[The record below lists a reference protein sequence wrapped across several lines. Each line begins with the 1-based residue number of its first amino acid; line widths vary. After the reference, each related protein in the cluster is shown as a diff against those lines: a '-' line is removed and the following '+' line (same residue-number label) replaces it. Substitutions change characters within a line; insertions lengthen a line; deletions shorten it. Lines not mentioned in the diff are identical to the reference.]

1 MARRGTV
8 KLTITSAFDDKGTK
22 AATKALEGFQAKA
35 EKMQASS
42 AAADALAKASI
53 QADRLS
59 GNLEKAG
66 GKLTDLGD
74 SYTKSVT
81 APIAATAAASMAAAV
96 KIDSALTGVKKTV
109 DMTAEEYEALKD
121 AALDYSKTNA
131 VKAED
136 ILAAEELGGQL
147 GIAKDN
153 LQEFAEITTGLD
165 IATNMDVEQAST
177 NLARFANITRMS
189 ADDYRAYGNVIVG
202 LGNNLATT
210 ESEISDMSMRIASA
224 GTQAGMTQPQIMGI
238 AGALSSLGMEAE
250 AGGSAVSTVITNI
263 DKAVAT
269 GGESL
274 SAFAEV
280 AGMSAE
286 QFAEAWKGD
295 AAGAFEAFLGGLSQA
310 ENMNVTLD
318 ELGVTELRQS
328 DALRRLAG
336 NTDLLGNAVQL
347 ANEQWKDGSAL
358 SDEVANKNDSMA
370 AKWQMLQN
378 RVTAVAEEVGG
389 PLVDAALD
397 AVDAASPVI
406 QSIEDGAK
414 AFSDLSK
421 EEQAGIVKNVAMAA
435 SLGPVLSIG
444 GRLVSSTGKVAGG
457 FAKCAAKMA
466 EWTVK
471 AKAAAG
477 GAKGLGAA
485 MAVAKTGAGNLATK
499 LASLGPGAAAAVAV
513 AGIALFASTVV
524 EARARQKEFSAA
536 TDGLRD
542 ALARVPNAA
551 TSAGDS
557 VAGISGGCATAA
569 ASLDA
574 VIKKQAEWVQTLNDR
589 ADETAAG
596 VQVLEGYGDAIERL
610 AGRSDLSA
618 SELADLQLA
627 VDGVNDKCGT
637 SYTVAQDAGGAYQVM
652 ADGATV
658 AKEEILKLVEAQEY
672 QLQLDASKSSYEEG
686 LQRQTDAADALAAAQ
701 KKLQET
707 TERNAD
713 AWKRGAD
720 AASNAAIEN
729 AACEAEVRNAQAAYD
744 AATAAV
750 DGYGEKM
757 TIAKMA
763 MEGMDGGYAALISS
777 NQLLQS
783 TLAGNGTSLEA
794 FRAALA
800 DTGVSA
806 ETFASL
812 NDEQLA
818 QLASSYDGTTQSIID
833 TLSGFGITVMGSG
846 QAAGANFAA
855 GLSSETQA
863 AVNAAL
869 TVTGMS
875 QSEFDAA
882 ASAAG
887 VSGDAATAAFAKAI
901 SAKGPAAK
909 WAAQDVRGKAES
921 GLDGADS
928 YSKGQDFTQGFA
940 NGIGSLVGRVAEAAR
955 NMARSAIDAAKRE
968 QDSASPSKETRKLG
982 DWFAQGYALNIEAG
996 AADAAAAAR
1005 TMAAAALDAAEG
1017 PAPEFAAKPAYDG
1030 GTQTAAARQADTRE
1044 AQAQAVRD
1052 AHLAEVR
1059 DLLATMLATMEDMLD
1074 GGLAVK
1080 SRGREIARLV
1090 ADA

>member
-1 MARRGTV
+1 
-8 KLTITSAFDDKGTK
+8 
-22 AATKALEGFQAKA
+22 
-35 EKMQASS
+35 MQASS

-66 GKLTDLGD
+66 GKLSDLGD

-81 APIAATAAASMAAAV
+81 APIAAAAAASMASAV

-121 AALDYSKTNA
+121 AAIDYSKTNA
-131 VKAED
+131 VKADD

-189 ADDYRAYGNVIVG
+189 AEDYRAYGNVIVG

-263 DKAVAT
+263 DKSVAM
-269 GGESL
+269 GGDSL
-274 SAFAEV
+274 EAFAEV

-286 QFAEAWKGD
+286 QFAEAWKSD

-310 ENMNVTLD
+310 ENMNVALD

-406 QSIEDGAK
+406 QLIEDGAK

-421 EEQAGIVKNVAMAA
+421 EEQASIIKAVAMAA
-435 SLGPVLSIG
+435 ALGPVLSVG
-444 GRLVSSTGKVAGG
+444 GRLVSSTGKLVGG

-499 LASLGPGAAAAVAV
+499 LASLGPSAAAGAAI

-536 TDGLRD
+536 TDGLRH

-574 VIKKQAEWVQTLNDR
+574 VIKKQAEWVQALNDR

-596 VQVLEGYGDAIERL
+596 VQVLEGYGDAIEAL

-686 LQRQTDAADALAAAQ
+686 LQRQTEAAALAAAQ
-701 KKLQET
+701 KNLQET

-713 AWKRGAD
+713 ASKYGAD
-720 AASNAAIEN
+720 AVQAAAVEQ
-729 AACEAEVRNAQAAYD
+729 AVAEAEVRKAQEAYD

-757 TIAKMA
+757 AIAKMA

-783 TLAGNGTSLEA
+783 TLAGNGTSLES
-794 FRAALA
+794 FRQSLA

-812 NDEQLA
+812 NDAQLA
-818 QLASSYDGTTQSIID
+818 QLASSYDGTTQSIVD

-846 QAAGANFAA
+846 QTAGANFAA

-887 VSGDAATAAFAKAI
+887 ASGDAATAAFANAI

-1017 PAPEFAAKPAYDG
+1017 PAPEFAAKPVYDG
-1030 GTQTAAARQADTRE
+1030 GMQAAASRQADTRE

-1052 AHLAEVR
+1052 AQMAEVR
-1059 DLLATMLATMEDMLD
+1059 DLLATILATMEDMLD

>member
-66 GKLTDLGD
+66 GKLSDLGD
-74 SYTKSVT
+74 SYTKGVT
-81 APIAATAAASMAAAV
+81 APIAAAAAASMASAV

-109 DMTAEEYEALKD
+109 DMTAEEYEALKE
-121 AALDYSKTNA
+121 AALDYGKTNA
-131 VKAED
+131 VKPED

-189 ADDYRAYGNVIVG
+189 AEDYRAYGNVIVG

-263 DKAVAT
+263 DKSVAM
-269 GGESL
+269 GGDSL
-274 SAFAEV
+274 EAFAEV

-286 QFAEAWKGD
+286 QFAEAWKSD

-421 EEQAGIVKNVAMAA
+421 EEQASIIKAVAMVAA
-435 SLGPVLSIG
+435 LGPVLSVG
-444 GRLVSSTGKVAGG
+444 GRLVSSTGKLVGG
-457 FAKCAAKMA
+457 FAKCSAKMA

-499 LASLGPGAAAAVAV
+499 LASLGPSAAAGAAI

-536 TDGLRD
+536 TDGLRG

-596 VQVLEGYGDAIERL
+596 VQALEGYGDAIEAL

-686 LQRQTDAADALAAAQ
+686 LQRQTEAADALAAAQ
-701 KKLQET
+701 KNLQET

-713 AWKRGAD
+713 ANKLGAE
-720 AASNAAIEN
+720 AAHSAAVEN
-729 AACEAEVRNAQAAYD
+729 EVAEARVRNAQEAYD

-750 DGYGEKM
+750 DGYGE
-757 TIAKMA
+757 KMA

-794 FRAALA
+794 FRQSLA

-812 NDEQLA
+812 NDEQLT
-818 QLASSYDGTTQSIID
+818 QLASSYDGTTQSIVD

-869 TVTGMS
+869 AVTGMS

-882 ASAAG
+882 ASAAC
-887 VSGDAATAAFAKAI
+887 VSGDAATAAFANAI

-940 NGIGSLVGRVAEAAR
+940 NGIGSLIGRVAEAAR

-996 AADAAAAAR
+996 AADAADAAR

-1017 PAPEFAAKPAYDG
+1017 PAPEFAAKPVYDG
-1030 GTQTAAARQADTRE
+1030 GMQAAASRQTDTRE

-1052 AHLAEVR
+1052 AQLAEVR
-1059 DLLATMLATMEDMLD
+1059 DLLATILATMEDMLD